1 MRRALLVLMVGGALS
16 TMAACGT
23 AAGQTPGGAQAAS
36 APGGAALPSALAE
49 TKQSCEALGQAYTK
63 NVGPFAEALSKM
75 VAGPAAATRK
85 DAQQKLGALA
95 TAVRT
100 ATADSTDAQIKA
112 DGKQTADSLQKKAS
126 DATFFQGIK
135 TTDDVNKVLGP
146 TLKEWLS
153 PVTHH
158 CS

>member
-1 MRRALLVLMVGGALS
+1 MRRAVLALVVGGALS
-16 TMAACGT
+16 ALAACGT
-23 AAGQTPGGAQAAS
+23 AAGQTPGGSPQTGS
-36 APGGAALPSALAE
+36 VTLSTALAE
-49 TKQSCEALGQAYTK
+49 TKQSCEALGDAYTK

-75 VAGPAAATRK
+75 VAGPAK
-85 DAQQKLGALA
+85 DTQQAAQQKLGALA

-100 ATADSTDAQIKA
+100 ATATSTDTQIKT
-112 DGKQTADSLQKKAS
+112 DGKQTADRLQAKAK
-126 DATFFQGIK
+126 DTAFFQSIK

-146 TLKEWLS
+146 SLKEWLS